1 MRTGLSANHASEP
14 SLHGG
19 PPPVFPTQTSPQ
31 QTKIRQ
37 PPKKKKSGDRE
48 KTKNKNHKREGD
60 GDKSPLGRPTHHHPP
75 ASPRP
80 ADPKCPLPQSCPT
93 TACACRVSRQ
103 SWRASTDAPPTPHQ
117 THFPPTFTRFATHTT
132 KCTTPHSCTMTAHTQ
147 SHPIAHVPSRLQ
159 HQRHAYTTRATL
171 PTSAPPKTPP
181 FPTTWPH
188 TTGHTTPMPWPGPPQ
203 PPCFSEPDT
212 PCVRWNRRGGH
223 STHLHPTR
231 PVPGRRGP
239 FSLSASADPPSAAE
253 RAMRD

>member
-1 MRTGLSANHASEP
+1 MVGSRCARHNAGESDCEP
-14 SLHGG
+14 CWRNAA
-19 PPPVFPTQTSPQ
+19 
-31 QTKIRQ
+31 TKITVREITEGRGFADTH
-37 PPKKKKSGDRE
+37 PPSR
-48 KTKNKNHKREGD
+48 
-60 GDKSPLGRPTHHHPP
+60 RPTHHHPQ

-80 ADPKCPLPQSCPT
+80 ADPKCPLPQSCTT

-117 THFPPTFTRFATHTT
+117 THFPPTFTRFPTHTT
-132 KCTTPHSCTMTAHTQ
+132 KCATPHSCTMMAPTYPHSIDHA
-147 SHPIAHVPSRLQ
+147 PSRLQ

-188 TTGHTTPMPWPGPPQ
+188 ATGHTTPIPWSGPPQ

-223 STHLHPTR
+223 STHLHHTR

-239 FSLSASADPPSAAE
+239 FSSSTSADPPSAAE
-253 RAMRD
+253 RAMRDQQAVSRPASPSQHC